1 MSKVYGYGRLAF
13 ESEEGKVKQLDVIDA
28 YCKRHSLKVDKHFF
42 DNGVSG
48 LELNRKELNALIDV
62 LRGGDIVVV
71 DDIAR
76 LSRNMFECMTVLNL
90 IGSIGA
96 KLIIVNNNTK

>member
-13 ESEEGKVKQLDVIDA
+13 ASDEEMAKQIGLVDS
-28 YCKRHSLKVDKHFF
+28 YCKNHGLNIKIHFF

-62 LRGGDIVVV
+62 LKGDDIVVI
-71 DDIAR
+71 DNIAR

-90 IGSIGA
+90 FESIGV
-96 KLIIVNNNTK
+96 KLIIIDNTK

>member
-1 MSKVYGYGRLAF
+1 MSKVYGYGRLAL
-13 ESEEGKVKQLDVIDA
+13 SNEEDKERQLKAIDT
-28 YCKRHSLKVDKHFF
+28 YCDIHGLTIDKYFF

-48 LELNRKELNALIDV
+48 LELNRKELNALIDI
-62 LRGGDIVVV
+62 LRGSDIVVI

-90 IGSIGA
+90 IESIGA
-96 KLIIVNNNTK
+96 KLIIINNMK

>member
-1 MSKVYGYGRLAF
+1 MSKVYGYGRLALA
-13 ESEEGKVKQLDVIDA
+13 SDEGMAEQIRLVDS
-28 YCKRHSLKVDKHFF
+28 YCKTHGLNIEKHFF

-62 LRGGDIVVV
+62 LRGDDVVV
-71 DDIAR
+71 IDNIAR

-90 IGSIGA
+90 FENIGA
-96 KLIIVNNNTK
+96 KLIIVDNTTK